1 MSKSRYMRVPQNNRE
16 KPGIVLG
23 MVELTVTSEER
34 LRASPS
40 ENTITDMKPMT
51 TATGGEVDF

>member
-1 MSKSRYMRVPQNNRE
+1 
-16 KPGIVLG
+16 

-51 TATGGEVDF
+51 TQRSATGGEVDF